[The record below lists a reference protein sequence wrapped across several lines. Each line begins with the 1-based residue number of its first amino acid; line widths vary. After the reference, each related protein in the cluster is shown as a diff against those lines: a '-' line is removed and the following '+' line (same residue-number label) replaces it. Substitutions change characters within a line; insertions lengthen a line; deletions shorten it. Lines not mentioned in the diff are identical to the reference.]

1 MDTQF
6 NVFEVLQIAEEVERK
21 AAQFF
26 LWAGERSPD
35 AERRN
40 LYYSLAAWR
49 DKRRRAWARIR
60 REYSERTGEFGTF
73 DPDDYVLSNPQV
85 MAGLTSFGTD
95 PSLSGRTGG
104 RGSRA
109 QILHDAIQRT
119 EGVIVFYQ
127 GLKAFAG
134 DPDSRMMIDTMIAE
148 EGRHVRL
155 LTRSLDRVQ
164 AAPGRSALG
173 APTSLSRT
181 QKVSS

>member
-6 NVFEVLQIAEEVERK
+6 NVFEVLQIAEEIERK

-26 LWAGERSPD
+26 VRAATRSAD
-35 AERRN
+35 VERRN

-49 DKRRRAWARIR
+49 DKHRRAWARIR
-60 REYSERTGEFGTF
+60 REYSERTGEFGVF

-85 MAGLTSFGTD
+85 MAGLTSFGTN
-95 PSLSGRTGG
+95 PSPSGRSGG
-104 RGSRA
+104 HGSRA

-134 DPDSRMMIDTMIAE
+134 DPDSRMMIDNMIAE

-155 LTRSLDRVQ
+155 LTRSLDRVRV
-164 AAPGRSALG
+164 APDRSVQR
-173 APTSLSRT
+173 APASLSQA